1 MLVTLTLVVGLTVK
15 VSFTKPNTSKTTGCA
30 GSPLARARASGFFF
44 FFLPAALG
52 PRFCVNPQTE
62 WHRKGLF
69 NLRAVVH
76 PSVPQSRDKTTSSS
90 IYHDFDL
97 FFQETQKH
105 IHIHL
110 VIMSYKLCY
119 ILNEK

>member
-15 VSFTKPNTSKTTGCA
+15 VSFTKPNTSKTTLCA
-30 GSPLARARASGFFF
+30 GSPLALAREQAA
-44 FFLPAALG
+44 FLPAALG

-62 WHRKGLF
+62 WHSKGLF

-76 PSVPQSRDKTTSSS
+76 PPVPQSRDKTTSSS

-97 FFQETQKH
+97 FFFKKH
-105 IHIHL
+105 KNIHIHL

-119 ILNEK
+119 NLNEK